1 MIGKAKSN
9 KSLSATLA
17 YNHKQ
22 GSEFFFSQNL
32 VSGDRHDLAMQMSD
46 LQKCYTGKG
55 KNLTIHAQLSPAI
68 SEGKKLTTKEWQ
80 KIASSFLERTG
91 MGRLQCIGYLH
102 RDKEH
107 VHCHLIVNRVDE
119 NTFKLYDDSYIMLRS
134 IRAADEVAKEL
145 GLTRAML
152 VKEKINKEKIGSKQE
167 FKLFLENILTQNPK
181 NLEGYFD
188 AIRSGGYGLR
198 VHRDKK
204 TGEARGYGISKGG
217 TYMDAS
223 TIDRKLTLRN
233 IEKYFIEW
241 DTVKEKTKTEWQDD
255 NGKKLDQE
263 IKLIRSIKPDKI
275 QIPFEIPD
283 AKSSTSL
290 ASSGLET
297 SPHTD
302 IARKKKRRK
311 SLGRIS
317 KPSFH

>member
-22 GSEFFFSQNL
+22 GSELFFSQNL
-32 VSGDRHDLAMQMSD
+32 VNGDSHDLAIQMSD

-55 KNLTIHAQLSPAI
+55 RNLTIHAQLSPAI
-68 SEGKKLTTKEWQ
+68 GEGKKLSTKQWQ

-91 MGRLQCIGYLH
+91 MDRLQCLGYLH

-107 VHCHLIVNRVDE
+107 VHCHLVVNRVDE
-119 NTFKLYDDSYIMLRS
+119 NTFKLYDDSYIMLRA

-152 VKEKINKEKIGSKQE
+152 VREENNVNKIGSKQQ
-167 FKLFLENILTQNPK
+167 FKLFLEDILMQNPK
-181 NLEGYFD
+181 NLGGYFD
-188 AIRSGGYGLR
+188 AIRSGGYKLK
-198 VHRDKK
+198 VHRNKE
-204 TGEARGYGISKGG
+204 TGEVRGYGISRDG

-223 TIDRKLTLRN
+223 AIDRKLTLRN
-233 IEKYFIEW
+233 IEKHFMEG
-241 DTVKEKTKTEWQDD
+241 DTVKERTQTVGQDD
-255 NGKKLDQE
+255 NRE
-263 IKLIRSIKPDKI
+263 IHAQSNMLSSSSKPDKI

-283 AKSSTSL
+283 AQIPISL

-297 SPHTD
+297 SPHTYLP
-302 IARKKKRRK
+302 KKKK
-311 SLGRIS
+311 KKKKLGHDI
-317 KPSFH
+317 